1 MDAIRKKMQ
10 SLKSETDGEYFTII
24 CWKKESKMLLTR
36 SLQHHRWLRG
46 GHQGGRRQGRPG
58 ENFLQILD
66 FFYKKSLQADCD
78 IRDYGKKVQQL
89 EIGFDETNDKL
100 TKATESLEEA
110 EKQFK
115 EVESDVS
122 ALTRRIMLME
132 EEDKKSAEQ
141 LCQTITKLALTS
153 KAADNVMKT
162 IKVVENTCLNNEV
175 TIEELDKNLRA
186 TVKMASD
193 NEQKLDELSRK
204 LGVQEAELK
213 RAVERAELAEKNL
226 KDIEEELETVGEN
239 MKQLETSAEKALER
253 EEKLVE
259 KIYNLQSKY
268 KVTEAR
274 FEYGEMNITKLNQRI
289 DDIEDEIYREKL
301 KIKKCSDE
309 LDDTFD
315 DMISNY

>member
-10 SLKSETDGEYFTII
+10 SLKAETDGLYATIAGF
-24 CWKKESKMLLTR
+24 EEATR
-36 SLQHHRWLRG
+36 EAVARA
-46 GHQGGRRQGRPG
+46 
-58 ENFLQILD
+58 D
-66 FFYKKSLQADCD
+66 QADCD

-100 TKATESLEEA
+100 TKASESLEEA
-110 EKQFK
+110 EKHFK

-122 ALTRRIMLME
+122 SLTRRIMLME
-132 EEDKKSAEQ
+132 EEDKKTAET
-141 LCQTITKLALTS
+141 LCQTITKLAVTS

-162 IKVVENTCLNNEV
+162 IKIVENTCLNNEV

-213 RAVERAELAEKNL
+213 RAVERAEMAEAKL
-226 KDIEEELETVGEN
+226 KGIEEELETVGEN
-239 MKQLETSAEKALER
+239 MKQLEKSAEKALER
-253 EEKLVE
+253 EEKLLE
-259 KIYNLQSKY
+259 KIYTLQNKF
-268 KVTEAR
+268 KITEAK

-301 KIKKCSDE
+301 KIKRCSDE

-315 DMISNY
+315 DMLANY

>member
-1 MDAIRKKMQ
+1 MGDAIRKKMQ
-10 SLKSETDGEYFTII
+10 SLKSETDGLYKTISGF
-24 CWKKESKMLLTR
+24 EEATR
-36 SLQHHRWLRG
+36 EAAARA
-46 GHQGGRRQGRPG
+46 
-58 ENFLQILD
+58 D
-66 FFYKKSLQADCD
+66 QADCD

-89 EIGFDETNDKL
+89 EISFDETNDKL
-100 TKATESLEEA
+100 NKANESLEEA

-132 EEDKKSAEQ
+132 EEDKKSAES
-141 LCQTITKLALTS
+141 LCATVTKLAVTS
-153 KAADNVMKT
+153 KSADNVMKT

-186 TVKMASD
+186 TVKMAAD

-213 RAVERAELAEKNL
+213 RAVERAEKNL

-274 FEYGEMNITKLNQRI
+274 FEYGE
-289 DDIEDEIYREKL
+289 
-301 KIKKCSDE
+301 
-309 LDDTFD
+309 
-315 DMISNY
+315 

>member
-1 MDAIRKKMQ
+1 MGSPRSRHPQIVTMDAIRKKMQ
-10 SLKSETDGEYFTII
+10 SLKAETDTLYKTIAGFEEATAEAVARAD
-24 CWKKESKMLLTR
+24 K
-36 SLQHHRWLRG
+36 
-46 GHQGGRRQGRPG
+46 
-58 ENFLQILD
+58 
-66 FFYKKSLQADCD
+66 ADCD
-78 IRDYGKKVQQL
+78 IRDYGKKVKQL

-100 TKATESLEEA
+100 TKANESLEE
-110 EKQFK
+110 
-115 EVESDVS
+115 VERDVS

-132 EEDKKSAEQ
+132 EEDKKAAEA
-141 LCQTITKLALTS
+141 LCTTVTKLAMTS

-226 KDIEEELETVGEN
+226 KGIEEELETVGEN
-239 MKQLETSAEKALER
+239 MKQLEKSAEKALER

-259 KIYNLQSKY
+259 KIYSLQSKY
-268 KVTEAR
+268 KTTEAK

-301 KIKKCSDE
+301 KIKRCSDE
-309 LDDTFD
+309 LDDSFD
-315 DMISNY
+315 DMLANY

>member
-1 MDAIRKKMQ
+1 MQ
-10 SLKSETDGEYFTII
+10 SLKGETDGLYATIAGF
-24 CWKKESKMLLTR
+24 EEATR
-36 SLQHHRWLRG
+36 EAVARA
-46 GHQGGRRQGRPG
+46 
-58 ENFLQILD
+58 D
-66 FFYKKSLQADCD
+66 QADCD

-132 EEDKKSAEQ
+132 EEDKKSAET
-141 LCQTITKLALTS
+141 LCQTVTKLALTS

-162 IKVVENTCLNNEV
+162 IKVVENTCFNNEV

-213 RAVERAELAEKNL
+213 RAVERAELAENKL
-226 KDIEEELETVGEN
+226 KGIEEELETVGEN
-239 MKQLETSAEKALER
+239 MKQLEKSAEKALER

-268 KVTEAR
+268 KVTEAK

-301 KIKKCSDE
+301 KIKRCSDE

-315 DMISNY
+315 DMLANY

>member
-10 SLKSETDGEYFTII
+10 SLKGETEGLYATIRGF
-24 CWKKESKMLLTR
+24 EDASKVAT
-36 SLQHHRWLRG
+36 
-46 GHQGGRRQGRPG
+46 GRA
-58 ENFLQILD
+58 D
-66 FFYKKSLQADCD
+66 QADCD
-78 IRDYGKKVQQL
+78 IRDFGKKVQNL
-89 EIGFDETNDKL
+89 EIGYDETNDKL

-110 EKQFK
+110 DKQFK
-115 EVESDVS
+115 EVEGDVA

-132 EEDKKSAEQ
+132 EEDKKSADT
-141 LCQTITKLALTS
+141 LCNTITKLALTS
-153 KAADNVMKT
+153 KAADNVLKT
-162 IKVVENTCLNNEV
+162 VKVVESTCMNNEV

-186 TVKMASD
+186 TIKMAVD

-213 RAVERAELAEKNL
+213 RGLERAELAEKNL
-226 KDIEEELETVGEN
+226 KGIEEELETVGEN
-239 MKQLETSAEKALER
+239 MKQLEKAAEKALER

-259 KIYNLQSKY
+259 KILNLQNKY
-268 KVTEAR
+268 KTTEAR

-301 KIKKCSDE
+301 KVKKCSDE

-315 DMISNY
+315 DMITNY

>member
-1 MDAIRKKMQ
+1 MGSLYCINSGLAAHPRSRHRPHLTMDAIRKKMQ
-10 SLKSETDGEYFTII
+10 SLKAETDTLYKTIAGFEEATAEAVARAD
-24 CWKKESKMLLTR
+24 K
-36 SLQHHRWLRG
+36 
-46 GHQGGRRQGRPG
+46 
-58 ENFLQILD
+58 
-66 FFYKKSLQADCD
+66 ADCD

-100 TKATESLEEA
+100 TKANEALEEA

-132 EEDKKSAEQ
+132 EEDKKSAET
-141 LCQTITKLALTS
+141 LCATVTKLAMTS
-153 KAADNVMKT
+153 KAADNVLKT

-226 KDIEEELETVGEN
+226 KGIEDELETVGEN
-239 MKQLETSAEKALER
+239 MKQLEKSAEKALER

-259 KIYNLQSKY
+259 KIYSLQNKY
-268 KVTEAR
+268 KITEAK

-289 DDIEDEIYREKL
+289 DDIGDEIYREKL
-301 KIKKCSDE
+301 KIKRCADE

-315 DMISNY
+315 DMMANH

>member
-1 MDAIRKKMQ
+1 MGMQ
-10 SLKSETDGEYFTII
+10 SLKGETDGLYATIAGF
-24 CWKKESKMLLTR
+24 EEATR
-36 SLQHHRWLRG
+36 EAVARA
-46 GHQGGRRQGRPG
+46 
-58 ENFLQILD
+58 D
-66 FFYKKSLQADCD
+66 QADCD
-78 IRDYGKKVQQL
+78 IRDYGKKVQSL
-89 EIGFDETNDKL
+89 EMAFDETNDKL
-100 TKATESLEEA
+100 TKASESLEEA

-132 EEDKKSAEQ
+132 EEDKKSADT
-141 LCQTITKLALTS
+141 LCQTVTKLAITS

-175 TIEELDKNLRA
+175 SIEELDKNLRA

-213 RAVERAELAEKNL
+213 RAVERAELAENKL
-226 KDIEEELETVGEN
+226 KSIEEELETVGEN
-239 MKQLETSAEKALER
+239 MKQLEKSAEKALER

-259 KIYNLQSKY
+259 KIYNLQSKF
-268 KVTEAR
+268 KVTEAK

-315 DMISNY
+315 DMITNY